1 MEEVALRQLVPA
13 IQEGP
18 QGSTEVLNLLHRGG
32 FRMRTHEVG
41 SRQWNRS
48 RSDVPRQAL

>member
-1 MEEVALRQLVPA
+1 MEEVALRQPVPA

-32 FRMRTHEVG
+32 FRPGPPFVSGISSGAG
-41 SRQWNRS
+41 SELLAARS
-48 RSDVPRQAL
+48 